1 MIQQL
6 EKMITKS
13 SNKLKAHK
21 MKWTSEKKT
30 VIVICS
36 LELLLCCSSI
46 VTRSRRGTEVCV
58 CNYVMHRVSLSIN
71 NVCLQKLGSNLK

>member
-21 MKWTSEKKT
+21 MKWTGEKA

-46 VTRSRRGTEVCV
+46 ITRSRRGTEVCV
-58 CNYVMHRVSLSIN
+58 CNYVMHRVSFSIN